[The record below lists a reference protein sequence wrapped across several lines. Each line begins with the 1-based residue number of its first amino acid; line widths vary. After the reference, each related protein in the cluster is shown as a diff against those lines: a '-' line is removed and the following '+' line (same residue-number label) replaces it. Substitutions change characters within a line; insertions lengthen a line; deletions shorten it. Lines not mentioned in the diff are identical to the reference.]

1 MDSRIS
7 RRFLR
12 ILTSLA
18 LVSAVAIAV
27 AAQNPD
33 PNSPTPIL
41 LSEAQ
46 STRALAEEA
55 GKIRGNTDLLRSTGR
70 AFLPEEKI
78 EIFVTNLDLMEDE
91 GANAFRVIALDR
103 KGRQYRF
110 PVLGIEPVIGTD
122 GVYRVTIVL
131 KDEIGYWEGPVADGD
146 VLIYI
151 TWRGLA
157 SNRVRLGL
165 GELGGDLKE
174 DPAARPTPL
183 GTKGSLSRPDAP
195 NAVGDRWTGDR
206 SRFMEQAT
214 FGPNLTL
221 ENRLRRIGIR
231 SWINEQF
238 AAQYPSAGNPYPSN
252 VLQPANQPTNCNGNT
267 ADGELYPTCQRDSY
281 SQYQP
286 QTWFFK
292 EAFYGNAQLKH
303 RVAWALGQIWVT
315 SGNDI
320 QQGRHM
326 VEWHKVLSKHSF
338 GNYRDLMKEMTL
350 HPTMGEYLNMRESTR
365 LAPNENY
372 AREIKQLF
380 TVGLFMLNPD
390 GTLQRDAQ
398 NNPIPT
404 YSQDEVN
411 AFTRVLTG
419 WSFCNIAAS
428 CPNLTA
434 ATVNFIDPMILNVG
448 VSNPFLT
455 NNSGNRHDINSKTLL
470 DYPGVNPANRD
481 IPACGAGCLQPTAQ
495 ATALL
500 NIRSYADSSMDKALD
515 NLFNHPNVGPFVG
528 KILIQHLVT
537 SDPSPAYVGRVAA
550 KFNNNGVGVRGDMK
564 AVIKAI
570 LLDPEAR
577 GDVKTDPNFGKLRE
591 PVLLMTNFARTFGVR
606 SANGTG
612 LSDGSVA
619 GDRTCGRGQFN
630 AMAQIP
636 FRSPTVFNFYPPDY
650 GIPGTSLIGPEF
662 AIMTTGTAV
671 ARASFINQ
679 MTFAPTNANTPAPVT
694 TPTAAYAAPI
704 PVSGVDCPN
713 GTSFNFTDLVALS
726 QADTTGGQMVDELNR
741 RMLGGTMSSTMRST
755 ILATLPSYAG
765 TTALT
770 HESRV
775 RQAVYLVATSSQY
788 QVQR

>member
-27 AAQNPD
+27 AAQDPD

-131 KDEIGYWEGPVADGD
+131 KDEIGYWEGPAADGD

-238 AAQYPSAGNPYPSN
+238 SAQYPSAGNPYPN
-252 VLQPANQPTNCNGNT
+252 NPLQPANALASCDGGTDDVPVNCG
-267 ADGELYPTCQRDSY
+267 RDSY

-365 LAPNENY
+365 TAPNENY
-372 AREIKQLF
+372 AREVAQLF
-380 TVGLFMLNPD
+380 SIGLFMLNQD

-404 YSQDEVN
+404 YTQDEIN
-411 AFTRVLTG
+411 ALTRVFTG
-419 WSFCNIAAS
+419 WSFCSIQAN
-428 CPNLTA
+428 CPNLVA
-434 ATVNFIDPMILNVG
+434 STVNFIDPLILNPG
-448 VSNPFLT
+448 VSNAVQ
-455 NNSGNRHDINSKTLL
+455 NRHDIGAKTLFS
-470 DYPGVNPANRD
+470 YPGSAATQNIAACPPTGAG
-481 IPACGAGCLQPTAQ
+481 ACGLTCPTSGTGNCTLQSGFTSAQ
-495 ATALL
+495 ALTGVL
-500 NIRSYADSSMDKALD
+500 NYANTSMDRALD

-550 KFNNNGVGVRGDMK
+550 KFNNNGFGVRGDMK

-577 GDVKTDPNFGKLRE
+577 GDAKSDPNFGKLRE
-591 PVLLMTNFARTFGVR
+591 PVLFFTNFARAFGVR
-606 SANGTG
+606 AASGTG
-612 LSDGSVA
+612 QSDGSVGGA
-619 GDRTCGRGQFN
+619 RACGRPEFN
-630 AMAQIP
+630 NMAQVP
-636 FRSPTVFNFYPPDY
+636 FQAPTVFNYYPPDY
-650 GIPGTSLIGPEF
+650 GIPGTTLLGPEF

-671 ARASFINQ
+671 ARATFINR
-679 MTFAPTNANTPAPVT
+679 MTFVTNPTNDTYST
-694 TPTAAYAAPI
+694 API
-704 PVSGVDCPN
+704 PVSGVDCPS
-713 GTSFNFTDLVALS
+713 GTSFDFSDLVTLS
-726 QADTTGGQMVDELNR
+726 QADATGGRLVDELNR
-741 RMLGGTMSSTMRST
+741 RMLNGNMSPQMRST
-755 ILATLPSYAG
+755 ILTGVTAYP
-765 TTALT
+765 TTSPN
-770 HESRV
+770 SRV
-775 RQAVYLVATSSQY
+775 RQAVYLIATSSQF